1 MKTFKIFSIAALA
14 LMMAACN
21 SEDSVLDNNPVTGQQ
36 ILFSATIAAPGSGA
50 TTRTIYT
57 EQTDNGTI
65 KVSWK
70 EGDEIALIHSGKK
83 DVVTV
88 KTVNADGSAII
99 SGTITVGTNGE
110 DVLAYYPAASVELN
124 SDYNP
129 VPHEAYAQKMFEQ
142 DGTLKYIQDNLDKR
156 EGAGKL
162 EVSGNK
168 ASLSAALSLE
178 SQIAICKLT
187 LQDKSDTPAAISANK
202 VTMTMILQDE
212 TTVTLAATST
222 LDTATSTVYLAVP
235 AVSGAI
241 TVIANTNTDIS
252 YKYTYEDINIVAGKY
267 YQSTLTLSPPFAED
281 LER

>member
-14 LMMAACN
+14 LMMGACN
-21 SEDSVLDNNPVTGQQ
+21 NEAPVLDNNPATGQQ
-36 ILFSATIAAPGSGA
+36 IQFSATIAAPGSGA

-57 EQTDNGTI
+57 EQTDNGII

-88 KTVNADGSAII
+88 KTVNTDGSAII

-162 EVSGNK
+162 EVSGSK
-168 ASLSAALSLE
+168 ATLSAALSLE

-187 LQDKSDTPAAISANK
+187 LQDDSEVPATIKANK
-202 VTMTMILQDE
+202 VTMILQDE
-212 TTVTLAATST
+212 TPVTLAATTTLST
-222 LDTATSTVYLAVP
+222 YTSTVYLAVP
-235 AVSGAI
+235 AVSGVI
-241 TVIANTNTDIS
+241 TVIANTNSDIS
-252 YKYTYEDINIVAGKY
+252 YDYTNEDINIVAGKY
-267 YQSTLTLSPPFAED
+267 YQSTLTLSRFVKE
-281 LER
+281 